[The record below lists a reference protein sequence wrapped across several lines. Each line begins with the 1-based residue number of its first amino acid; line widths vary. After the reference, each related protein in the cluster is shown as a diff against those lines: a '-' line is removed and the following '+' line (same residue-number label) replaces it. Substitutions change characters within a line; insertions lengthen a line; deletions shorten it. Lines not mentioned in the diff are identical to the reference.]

1 MKRIPLEILE
11 SETQRLLKGRHQK
24 NTRKAYEGEIEKY
37 LNICKLYDWEFYPKP
52 FSVETMEKQMALFLT
67 YLCMEG
73 DNGWSSLNSYV
84 YAIKSFMLE
93 RYGINMGT
101 TKEDMPIVK
110 GIITKKKKDKP
121 SVNTKHIDKMMLKK
135 LFKKLKEGD
144 ISDASYRFMF
154 ACAHNTMRRPTEV
167 LAANGDVT
175 LVEHVSFQNG
185 SRKPMKGDLYAI
197 LNLTKSKMNKFGE
210 EQNVVMTC
218 ICPDICALCE
228 LRNLYAI
235 RRKGGWLKK
244 DPLLVVNVK
253 GNLRIPT
260 YDNWRNKLRWLVRE
274 CGIKGDGWTLHG
286 CRGGGQ
292 EDARERGLSL
302 HSIMQQAGWKSVKTA
317 VLYDRKLNESKKAK
331 RILEE
336 QWRQG
341 K

>member
-1 MKRIPLEILE
+1 MRRIPLARLE
-11 SETQRLLKGRHQK
+11 SETERLLKGRHQD
-24 NTRKAYEGEIEKY
+24 NTRRVYEGEIQKY
-37 LNICKLYDWEFYPKP
+37 LDVCKMYGWNFYPKP
-52 FSVETMEKQMALFLT
+52 FRMETMERQMALFLT
-67 YLCMEG
+67 YLCIEG
-73 DNGWSSLNSYV
+73 DNGWSSLNSHV

-110 GIITKKKKDKP
+110 VIIVKRKKDRP
-121 SVNTKHIDKMMLKK
+121 SVNTKHIDKKMLRK
-135 LFKKLKEGD
+135 LFMKLKENV

-167 LAANGDVT
+167 LAANGDAT
-175 LVEHVSFQNG
+175 LVKHISFQNG
-185 SRKPMKGDLYAI
+185 STRPRKGDLYAI
-197 LNLTKSKMNKFGE
+197 LDLRKSKMNKFGE

-228 LRNLYAI
+228 LRNLYKI
-235 RRKGGWLKK
+235 RRKGGWLRK

-253 GNLRIPT
+253 GKLTIPT
-260 YDNWRNKLRWLVRE
+260 YDNWRNKLNWLLKE
-274 CGIKGDGWTLHG
+274 CEIKGGGWTLHG

-317 VLYDRKLNESKKAK
+317 VLHDKKLRRTKKAE

-336 QWRQG
+336 QTRR
-341 K
+341 